1 MNIRRNLAA
10 IAALGMGLSLAACGD
25 SGGSS
30 GDYPSGA
37 IELVIPWDAGGS
49 SDLAARLFGTHL
61 DDALDTTVT
70 PMNVPGANGA
80 QGWAELASAEPD
92 GNTIGLITY
101 DILTNQAL
109 DPSATQLE
117 DLDFLMEFE
126 EQPLALYVHADGEYQ
141 SVDDIVNTD
150 QTVTFGT
157 SGLGGVFHQGAG
169 LLAQSVDREFSYV
182 PFDGS
187 GGQLTAMVGQ
197 HVDAIVI
204 SPTAPQQYVD
214 DGTLKMLAIFADE
227 RSEAFPDVPTFQ
239 ELGYDVPAHSSFRG
253 IAAPKGLD
261 EEVRATLTEALKETF
276 DSPEFQSQAT
286 DMELQTSYLDSEGFT
301 KRLNEMAPTVSE
313 LLTNLGLTE

>member
-1 MNIRRNLAA
+1 MNTRQKM
-10 IAALGMGLSLAACGD
+10 AALAVVGLGLSLTACGTAEGD
-25 SGGSS
+25 ST
-30 GDYPSGA
+30 YPSGA
-37 IELVIPWDAGGS
+37 VELVIPWDAGGS
-49 SDLAARLFGTHL
+49 SDLAARLFGSHL
-61 DDALDTTVT
+61 EDALGTTVT
-70 PMNVPGANGA
+70 AMNIPGANGA
-80 QGWAELASAEPD
+80 QGWADLAASEPD

-101 DILTNQAL
+101 DILTNQAM
-109 DPSATQLE
+109 DPSATQLDE
-117 DLDFLMEFE
+117 LDFLMQFE
-126 EQPLALYVHADGEYQ
+126 EQPLALYVHSEGDFQ
-141 SVDDIVNTD
+141 SVDEIVEAD
-150 QTVTFGT
+150 RQVTFGT

-204 SPTAPQQYVD
+204 SPTAPQQYVE
-214 DGTLKMLAIFADE
+214 DGTLLMLAVFADE

-261 EEVRATLTEALKETF
+261 DEVRTTLVEALKETY
-276 DSPEFQSQAT
+276 DSPEFQTKAE
-286 DMELQTSYLDSEGFT
+286 DLELQLTYLDSEEFT
-301 KRLNEMAPTVSE
+301 GQLNTMAPTVAE